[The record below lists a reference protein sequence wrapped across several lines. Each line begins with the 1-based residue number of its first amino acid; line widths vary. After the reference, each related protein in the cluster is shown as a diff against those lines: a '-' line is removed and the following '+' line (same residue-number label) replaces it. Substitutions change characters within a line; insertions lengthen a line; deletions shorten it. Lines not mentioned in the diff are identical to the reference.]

1 MRDPGLLSTLPVAVQ
16 FPHFTVPEPAENV
29 PGAQTVLSPLPSP
42 DTKWPRLASVHL
54 SLPLVET

>member
-29 PGAQTVLSPLPSP
+29 PGAQTVCASLPLLE
-42 DTKWPRLASVHL
+42 TKYPRLASVHL